1 MTATGDPRIDV
12 TVANGTVRLATT
24 DFAGHGPSIVLMH
37 GLGDSRRSMTRV
49 ASRLHGWRVI
59 TMDLRGH
66 GNSTTATWDFPQA
79 ISDLEAVISFYD
91 LENPYVGGHS
101 LGGMVA
107 LQYALTGRPV
117 SGAINIDGWGPGITE
132 RYLGQDEARV
142 SERLDRIASGELP
155 SRAARLLSGLTR
167 QSREGTTRQV
177 LGVLHRADV
186 LAWHR
191 DAPCPSLAINAI
203 APTGKAVSWFM
214 GREMARLQD
223 SHRRGLRRDLAA
235 LTQERSLVSMVEVDA
250 SHALITT
257 HPETVA
263 SAIQNFRTELETRQ
277 T

>member
-1 MTATGDPRIDV
+1 MTVTRRPRIDA

-24 DFAGHGPSIVLMH
+24 DFGGLGPSIVLMH
-37 GLGDSRRSMTRV
+37 GLGDSRRSMTQV

-79 ISDLEAVISFYD
+79 IADLEAVISCYH

-117 SGAINIDGWGPGITE
+117 SGAINIDGWGPGISE

-142 SERLDRIASGELP
+142 SERLDRIAGGELP
-155 SRAARLLSGLTR
+155 SYAARLLSGLTR

-177 LGVLHRADV
+177 LGMLDRADV
-186 LAWHR
+186 VAWHR
-191 DAPCPSLAINAI
+191 DAPCPSLAVNAI
-203 APTGKAVSWFM
+203 APAGRAVSWFI
-214 GREMARLQD
+214 GSEMAGLQE

-235 LTQERSLVSMVEVDA
+235 LTRERPLVSMVEVDA
-250 SHALITT
+250 THSLITT

-263 SAIQNFRTELETRQ
+263 SAIRDFGTDLERGQ